1 MTDLSANSTA
11 PQDQSCFAYPAFA
24 LAMAYVPSQPWDQLY
39 EPDVALARGTLFRS
53 LDLPWIG
60 EEALPRG

>member
-11 PQDQSCFAYPAFA
+11 PQDQSCFA